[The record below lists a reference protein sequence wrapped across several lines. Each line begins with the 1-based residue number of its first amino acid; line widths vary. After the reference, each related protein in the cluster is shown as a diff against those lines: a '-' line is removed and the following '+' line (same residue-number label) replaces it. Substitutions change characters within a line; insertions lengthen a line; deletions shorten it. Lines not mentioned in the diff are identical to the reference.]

1 MLTPN
6 DMDRNENPGGI
17 FWRNVIITRQT
28 EAAPH
33 KDQKLFNFNIIGLVS
48 SPTPNQDVD
57 LIGQDD
63 NNTIRYDQALFRF
76 CAARIE
82 HHSTRFFNWTFSRFI
97 LDSAEI
103 KYSRCRAI
111 KSELDQFK
119 RGALTR
125 VDNWD
130 YAAFL
135 HTSVSDRTVF
145 HRELCNAEWAVLACW
160 TV

>member
-63 NNTIRYDQALFRF
+63 NNTIRYDQAHFAAYWTPPLDEILQLDIFKVHFR
-76 CAARIE
+76 
-82 HHSTRFFNWTFSRFI
+82 
-97 LDSAEI
+97 
-103 KYSRCRAI
+103 
-111 KSELDQFK
+111 
-119 RGALTR
+119 
-125 VDNWD
+125 
-130 YAAFL
+130 
-135 HTSVSDRTVF
+135 
-145 HRELCNAEWAVLACW
+145 
-160 TV
+160 

>member
-57 LIGQDD
+57 LIGKTTTTQSDM
-63 NNTIRYDQALFRF
+63 TKPISL
-76 CAARIE
+76 RIE
-82 HHSTRFFNWTFSRFI
+82 RHHHSTRFFNWTFSRFI

-103 KYSRCRAI
+103 KYSRCRAF
-111 KSELDQFK
+111 KSELDQFE